1 MTVIEPGVYQTL
13 SAMISP
19 ALFMTATGSLV
30 ISTSNRMS
38 RIVDRIRVL
47 NDLSDSLCR
56 GASTLDFQA
65 HRIDHVTDQIHRLE
79 WRSDRIRYA
88 LGMLYL
94 ALCLFVGS
102 SLTLALDVQLKHLI
116 HFVPTSFAVGG
127 TLLMLAAC
135 VNMFREVIEA
145 LRSNRTEIQF
155 YRDLQ
160 TNRKLSGDLSPP
172 G

>member
-1 MTVIEPGVYQTL
+1 MALLEPGAYQTL

-47 NDLSDSLCR
+47 NDLGDSLCR
-56 GASTLDFQA
+56 GASTLDFQG
-65 HRIDHVTDQIHRLE
+65 HRIDHVADQLRQLE
-79 WRSDRIRYA
+79 WRSDCIRYA
-88 LGMLYL
+88 LSMLYL
-94 ALCLFVGS
+94 AFCGFVGS

-116 HFVPTSFAVGG
+116 HFVPTSFAVLG

-135 VNMFREVIEA
+135 VNMFREAIVA
-145 LRSNRTEIQF
+145 LRSNRSEIRF
-155 YRDLQ
+155 YRELQ
-160 TNRKLSGDLSPP
+160 DNRKLSGDLPPP